1 MYALLPLLRRVP
13 VWAWV
18 LVLALGWGAVQRH
31 RATSAAEA
39 LARTQAAEAQAR
51 EAALVLRQQ
60 EIERRLIAAQEN
72 ADAARQQTEQAVA
85 DATARAA
92 AAERLLQRARAV
104 AARAPASAASAAESG
119 PPIDPA
125 AGLLADVLGRCV
137 AQLGLV
143 ADFADRAHI
152 AGQACERAYDSL
164 TPIAP
169 IQPIAPLKE
178 IRQ

>member
-31 RATSAAEA
+31 RATSAAET
-39 LARTQAAEAQAR
+39 LARSQAAEAQAR

-60 EIERRLIAAQEN
+60 EIERRLIATQEN

-104 AARAPASAASAAESG
+104 AARAPAGPAASAAGGG
-119 PPIDPA
+119 PTADSPA
-125 AGLLADVLGRCV
+125 DVLADVLGRCV
-137 AQLGLV
+137 AQLGVV
-143 ADFADRAHI
+143 AEFADRAHI
-152 AGQACERAYDSL
+152 AGQACERSYQALNPGES
-164 TPIAP
+164 P
-169 IQPIAPLKE
+169 
-178 IRQ
+178 

>member
-18 LVLALGWGAVQRH
+18 LVLALGWGAFQRH
-31 RATSAAEA
+31 RATSAVET
-39 LARTQAAEAQAR
+39 LSRSQAAQAQAR

-60 EIERRLIAAQEN
+60 EIERRLTATQEN
-72 ADAARQQTEQAVA
+72 ADVTRQRAEQAAA
-85 DATARAA
+85 DAAARAA

-119 PPIDPA
+119 PTTDPA

-137 AQLGLV
+137 AQLGIV

-152 AGQACERAYDSL
+152 AGEACERAYDSL
-164 TPIAP
+164 TPRNP
-169 IQPIAPLKE
+169 
-178 IRQ
+178 

>member
-18 LVLALGWGAVQRH
+18 LMLVVGWGALQRH

-39 LARTQAAEAQAR
+39 LAAAQATQAAQR
-51 EAALVLRQQ
+51 EAALELRHQ
-60 EIERRLIAAQEN
+60 ETERRLIAVQEN
-72 ADAARQQTEQAVA
+72 ADATRQRSERAAA
-85 DATARAA
+85 DASARAL
-92 AAERLLQRARAV
+92 AAERLLQRARAAV
-104 AARAPASAASAAESG
+104 DRAPAQAASAAESG
-119 PPIDPA
+119 PPTDPA

-152 AGQACERAYDSL
+152 AGEACERAYDSL
-164 TPIAP
+164 APIAP